1 MAGAE
6 KPERSRR
13 RTLSTGRLEAFSDG
27 VLAIAITLLVLD
39 ITVRP
44 PGGLAEVLRE
54 WPAYLAYVVSFLT
67 IGAVWL
73 AHSTLTEVL
82 ARTDPIL
89 SRLNLLLLL
98 AVSFLPFPTRLV
110 ADSLSLAP
118 TGPERVAVTLY
129 GLVLLAVR
137 LLLAGVFAYASREG
151 LLIEALARPDRE
163 EVAAVRRKFTPTI
176 VAYAATIAVGLLVP
190 AAAVAVYF
198 GIAIFAVTPF
208 RQITRLLRRQRNPGE
223 QRGQDTG
230 SR

>member
-1 MAGAE
+1 VAGAE

-82 ARTDPIL
+82 ARTDSIL

-137 LLLAGVFAYASREG
+137 LLLAGLFSYASRQG
-151 LLIEALARPDRE
+151 LLIEALARPDSE
-163 EVAAVRRKFTPTI
+163 EVAAVRRKFPPTI
-176 VAYAATIAVGLLVP
+176 VAYAVTVAVGLLIP

-198 GIAIFAVTPF
+198 GIAIFVVTPF
-208 RQITRLLRRQRNPGE
+208 RQITRLLRRERNPGH
-223 QRGQDTG
+223 
-230 SR
+230 

>member
-13 RTLSTGRLEAFSDG
+13 RTLSTRRLEAFSDG

-44 PGGLAEVLRE
+44 PGGLADVLRE

-73 AHSTLTEVL
+73 AHTTLTEVL

-89 SRLNLLLLL
+89 LRLNLLLLL
-98 AVSFLPFPTRLV
+98 AVSFLPFPTRMV

-137 LLLAGVFAYASREG
+137 LLLAGLFAYTSREG
-151 LLIEALARPDRE
+151 LLIEALARPDSE
-163 EVAAVRRKFTPTI
+163 EVAAVRRKFAPTI
-176 VAYAATIAVGLLVP
+176 LAYAATVAAGLLIPV
-190 AAAVAVYF
+190 AAVAVYF

-208 RQITRLLRRQRNPGE
+208 RQVTRLLRRQRDPGH
-223 QRGQDTG
+223 
-230 SR
+230 